1 MKKELKDY
9 VTTIPDF
16 PQKGIMFRDITSVID
31 DADGLQ
37 LAINSMQDL
46 VKDIDFDVVV
56 GAESRGF
63 VFGTPIAYNLHKP
76 MVLARK
82 S

>member
-1 MKKELKDY
+1 
-9 VTTIPDF
+9 
-16 PQKGIMFRDITSVID
+16 MFRDITSVID

-63 VFGTPIAYNLHKP
+63 VIRLRDSDC
-76 MVLARK
+76 L
-82 S
+82 